1 MASFYLYGLG
11 GWLVLV
17 ILAIINA
24 IIRESVYGPHVT
36 SFQAQQISALIFII
50 ILFIFTI
57 IFLKVLPIK
66 ATSRQYL
73 FLGLFWLA
81 LTIIFEFL
89 FGHYVVGNSWSELLA
104 AYNLLQGQLWPL
116 VLIAT
121 VLMPWIVSK
130 ING

>member
-1 MASFYLYGLG
+1 MASIYLYGLG
-11 GWLVLV
+11 GWLILV

-24 IIRESVYGPHVT
+24 IIRESVYGSYVT
-36 SFQAQQISALIFII
+36 PFQAQQISAVIFII

-89 FGHYVVGNSWSELLA
+89 FGHYIAGNSWSELLA
-104 AYNLLQGQLWPL
+104 AYNILRGQLWPA
-116 VLIAT
+116 VLIAIA
-121 VLMPWIVSK
+121 LMPWIVSK
-130 ING
+130 INR